1 MATKKAKEPKGP
13 ANPPSKP
20 GGFRNKAIKAK
31 A

>member
-1 MATKKAKEPKGP
+1 MAKKKEPKQP

-31 A
+31 S